1 MLEEKLTLLHKGG
14 QLPAINQKQSTQD
27 GEVISG
33 KGEVLDFG
41 R

>member
-1 MLEEKLTLLHKGG
+1 MLEEKLTLHKGG
-14 QLPAINQKQSTQD
+14 QLPAINQKQSTRD

>member
-1 MLEEKLTLLHKGG
+1 MLEEKLTLHKGG
-14 QLPAINQKQSTQD
+14 QLPAINQNNQLER
-27 GEVISG
+27 EVISG